1 MTFSPASV
9 VLLIVLQLLG
19 SVLAVAI
26 VSINRDELDDDR

>member
-9 VLLIVLQLLG
+9 ALLIVLQLLG

-26 VSINRDELDDDR
+26 VSINRDERDDDR